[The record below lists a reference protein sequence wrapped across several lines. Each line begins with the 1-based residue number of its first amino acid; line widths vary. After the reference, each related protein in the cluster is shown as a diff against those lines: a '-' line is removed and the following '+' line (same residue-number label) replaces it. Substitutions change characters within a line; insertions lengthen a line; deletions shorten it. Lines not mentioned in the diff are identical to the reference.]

1 MRHRGHRLLSPRV
14 AAAPR
19 VGRCW
24 RGATVE
30 GLLAAIAAG
39 RSEPLGELFRRH
51 DRPAV
56 DAALRLLLA
65 AGADEHATFLLV
77 RSAAIYALANQ
88 GTCMPGAR
96 RTSAARCPDGAAV
109 DPRPAHPRVWEGE

>member
-14 AAAPR
+14 AAAP
-19 VGRCW
+19 GLGPCW

-56 DAALRLLLA
+56 AVALRLLLD

-88 GTCMPGAR
+88 GACMPGAR
-96 RTSAARCPDGAAV
+96 RTSAARCEDRTKV
-109 DPRPAHPRVWEGE
+109 HPRPAHPRVWEQT